1 MNGKKIFAALVTLT
15 ILSTIIGAINYNSVE
30 TQIAAAAPIE
40 MSAQTAS
47 SSCINPTSTEES
59 TTCANQAA
67 QILAVTIRIELHTWA
82 TFGGHQKAI
91 TTQSHATI
99 LDGKYLVTHNHYKYS
114 LTEQV
119 EEYGEVKG
127 YTGISLRTPHG
138 RLLIENA
145 PFNSFSIVYEDP
157 ATLVFAFEDENGN
170 GLFET
175 SNLLSAQFADLTDIP
190 LAAGVELAQI
200 DWDGETAHVD
210 WVSVDNLNLTDNV
223 PQLQVNNFPKKGC
236 SGGGVFWNGIHIG
249 NNWAKN
255 IEEDQAT
262 DEITRRYSIIA
273 LNTSA
278 IVDLAQ

>member
-1 MNGKKIFAALVTLT
+1 MNGKKLFAALVTLT
-15 ILSTIIGAINYNSVE
+15 ILSTIIGAINYNSAE
-30 TQIAAAAPIE
+30 NQIAAAAPIE

-47 SSCINPTSTEES
+47 ISCINPTSKEES
-59 TTCANQAA
+59 ATCANMEA

-82 TFGGHQKAI
+82 TFGGHHKTI
-91 TTQSHATI
+91 TTKSHATI
-99 LDGKYLVTHNHYKYS
+99 LEGKYLVTHNHYKYS

-127 YTGISLRTPHG
+127 YTGISLRTTRG

-145 PFNSFSIVYEDP
+145 PLNSFSIVYEDP

-170 GLFET
+170 GLFES
-175 SNLLSAQFADLTDIP
+175 SNLLSGQFADLNDIP

-210 WVSVDNLNLTDNV
+210 WVMVDNLNLTDDV

-278 IVDLAQ
+278 VVDLDQ